1 MGREHSP
8 SGPPDAHYAT
18 IWTTFRSPFSPSLLT
33 GSYDRMT
40 PMPAT
45 ATQPFRFRLMA
56 AGFAAAALYHLTAL
70 TIPAFARV
78 SYSPTYPVW
87 RHLTFILV
95 DGSAAYFMLRRL
107 PWFIWAYLVLTIQVL
122 QGHGLRLWQVWFGQH
137 RIQWIDLI
145 TVLGTLL
152 GLLFLYWDR
161 PTSVTPATPSSSAPS
176 IP

>member
-1 MGREHSP
+1 
-8 SGPPDAHYAT
+8 
-18 IWTTFRSPFSPSLLT
+18 
-33 GSYDRMT
+33 
-40 PMPAT
+40 MPAT

-56 AGFAAAALYHLTAL
+56 ASFAAAALYHLTAL